1 MKANTGTLVAT
12 ALACITGTLL
22 LSWATAQSLGWTITA
37 AVILFGSVIYLAAQS
52 ERHGNGDEDENA

>member
-1 MKANTGTLVAT
+1 MTRNNAGTLVAT

-52 ERHGNGDEDENA
+52 ERNEDDED

>member
-52 ERHGNGDEDENA
+52 ERNEEDED

>member
-1 MKANTGTLVAT
+1 MNANTGTLLAT

-22 LSWATAQSLGWTITA
+22 LSWATAQSLVWTITA

-52 ERHGNGDEDENA
+52 ERGEEDGED

>member
-1 MKANTGTLVAT
+1 MTGNNAGTLIAT

-52 ERHGNGDEDENA
+52 ERYEDEDENA

>member
-1 MKANTGTLVAT
+1 MKANTGTLLAT

-52 ERHGNGDEDENA
+52 ERHEDEDENA

>member
-1 MKANTGTLVAT
+1 MKANTGTLLAT

-52 ERHGNGDEDENA
+52 ERNEDDED

>member
-1 MKANTGTLVAT
+1 MKSNTGTLLAT

-22 LSWATAQSLGWTITA
+22 LSWATAQSLSWTITA

-52 ERHGNGDEDENA
+52 ERHENEDENA

>member
-1 MKANTGTLVAT
+1 MKANTGTLLAT

-52 ERHGNGDEDENA
+52 ERNEDGED

>member
-1 MKANTGTLVAT
+1 MKSDTCTLLAT

-52 ERHGNGDEDENA
+52 ERNEDGED

>member
-1 MKANTGTLVAT
+1 MKSDTGTLLAT

-52 ERHGNGDEDENA
+52 GRNEDGED

>member
-1 MKANTGTLVAT
+1 MKSNTGTLLAT

-52 ERHGNGDEDENA
+52 ERNEEDGED

>member
-1 MKANTGTLVAT
+1 MKSNTGTLLAT

-52 ERHGNGDEDENA
+52 ERNEDGED

>member
-1 MKANTGTLVAT
+1 MKSDTGTLLAT

-22 LSWATAQSLGWTITA
+22 LSWATAQSLGLTITS

-52 ERHGNGDEDENA
+52 ERGEEEDED

>member
-1 MKANTGTLVAT
+1 MKANTGTLLAT

-52 ERHGNGDEDENA
+52 ERNEDDEDENA

>member
-1 MKANTGTLVAT
+1 MKSNTGILLAT

-52 ERHGNGDEDENA
+52 ERNEDGED

>member
-1 MKANTGTLVAT
+1 MKSDTGTLLAT

-52 ERHGNGDEDENA
+52 ERHEDENA

>member
-1 MKANTGTLVAT
+1 MKSDTGTLLAT

-52 ERHGNGDEDENA
+52 ERNEDDED